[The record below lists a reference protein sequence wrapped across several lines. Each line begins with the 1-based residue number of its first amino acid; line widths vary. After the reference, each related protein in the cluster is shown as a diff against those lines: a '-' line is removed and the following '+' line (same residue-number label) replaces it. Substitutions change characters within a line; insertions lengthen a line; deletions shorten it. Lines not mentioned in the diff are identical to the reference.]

1 MQVLRQH
8 RYAAQC
14 SGAVVTT
21 CAVST
26 IQQHQHCRA
35 AQCNLSSYEEVHQ
48 PEQQLLQ
55 QHVTVGQQQAQRL
68 KSQSHIQSQHRQ
80 EFSVWPGL
88 SAWRSKGVD
97 LGRGWGSKNRAD
109 PSIPA
114 AGATEAELIPLP
126 GSLVG
131 VALLVLNTADPNLKA
146 ALAHRG
152 WKAYSAGEIWLHPED
167 AAAAAAAS
175 SGSSRQHSTCHPTA
189 ARSSFLQPQQQH
201 VQHQELVHPTK
212 EQHQQQLC
220 QQQGQGPPDRPAR
233 PSKPELVVPKL
244 VPSPKDSQLP
254 LSAHLLHNL
263 AHIELNAIDLA
274 LDTVACFS
282 HLRLPD
288 GEWHQHA
295 VVLLPAPLRP

>member
-8 RYAAQC
+8 RYAAQKC

-21 CAVST
+21 CAAST
-26 IQQHQHCRA
+26 IQQQQHCRA
-35 AQCNLSSYEEVHQ
+35 AQCNLSSYEVHLSK
-48 PEQQLLQ
+48 QQLIEQQ

-68 KSQSHIQSQHRQ
+68 KTQSHIQSQHRQ
-80 EFSVWPGL
+80 DLSVWSGL

-114 AGATEAELIPLP
+114 AGAAEAEHIPLP
-126 GSLVG
+126 GSLVD

-152 WKAYSAGEIWLHPED
+152 WKAYSAGEICLHPED
-167 AAAAAAAS
+167 AAAAAAGAITS
-175 SGSSRQHSTCHPTA
+175 ASSRQHSTCHPTA
-189 ARSSFLQPQQQH
+189 DRSSFLQPQQQH
-201 VQHQELVHPTK
+201 IQHQELENPTR

-220 QQQGQGPPDRPAR
+220 QLQQQCQGPPDRPAR
-233 PSKPELVVPKL
+233 PSNPQLVVPKL

-274 LDTVACFS
+274 LDTVARFS

-288 GEWHQHA
+288 GEWDQH
-295 VVLLPAPLRP
+295 VT